1 MRWPPWLCRLVPYLG
16 RGQADEDLQ
25 EELRLHLELEHER
38 QRDAGVPEH
47 DAYRAARRRLGN
59 GTLIRERTRDVWGWR
74 WLDDLVRDVRH
85 AVRGLRRSPGFAATV
100 VMVLALG
107 IGANTAMFSIV
118 HGLLL
123 RPLPYPDAEAI
134 VLAGQVRPGGSE
146 RSAPPTLTNPE
157 LRRLWAEARSFEQL
171 AAVSRL
177 LVPWIRPDGNLSG
190 SAVTPSLFSLLRA
203 TPRLGRLFTASDAVE
218 GAPPVVLLSHGV
230 WTSRFGSNPDVIGS
244 SVEIEDEARTVVGVL
259 PEGFE
264 SPNSSAR
271 FWTPLVVPPYE
282 PPVDARLDY
291 YPGWMIGL
299 GRLRPGVSPE
309 QAVTELRTILDRQP
323 ADEPWPVS
331 PDRAPEARVVR
342 LQEWRGRPFRPA
354 LAMLGA
360 ATGLVLLLAC
370 ANVGGLLLARGIAR
384 RRELVI
390 RGAVGAGRGR
400 VVRQLLTESV
410 VLGVIGGAAGVAVAA
425 GIMRAAPVPRAVPG
439 LADVALDGTVLAFA
453 AGLSVV
459 AGLLFGTLPALA
471 WSRVDLTR
479 TLNTGLGA
487 VAGGF
492 GSLRTNRG
500 QAVLAVV
507 QVALAFVLLTGA
519 GLLLR
524 SFVAFVTLDRGFDPA
539 NVMTADVRID
549 APGRLSGRGGGRID
563 PDAIDARNATALQA
577 NETLLLQKERIES
590 LPGVVTVALSSGSP
604 LEAARSMR
612 PIDVAG
618 RPEPDDPRER
628 LHAGVRTVDPGY
640 AEVLQLRL
648 RTGRFLADGDGVGS
662 PRVAVVSESFA
673 RAAFGGAP
681 AVGQRLEWMDETCE
695 VVGVVADVEPLY
707 DPPWDDALAGEIYL
721 STLQPEEHRFLRAS
735 LPTVVVRTE
744 GDPDGVIPLLTDVLA
759 GIHPEARVD
768 ATTLDNALSRE
779 AVQPRFY
786 AVCAGIF
793 AAVAL
798 LLAAFGL

>member
-1 MRWPPWLCRLVPYLG
+1 M
-16 RGQADEDLQ
+16 
-25 EELRLHLELEHER
+25 
-38 QRDAGVPEH
+38 
-47 DAYRAARRRLGN
+47 
-59 GTLIRERTRDVWGWR
+59 
-74 WLDDLVRDVRH
+74 
-85 AVRGLRRSPGFAATV
+85 
-100 VMVLALG
+100 
-107 IGANTAMFSIV
+107 
-118 HGLLL
+118 
-123 RPLPYPDAEAI
+123 
-134 VLAGQVRPGGSE
+134 
-146 RSAPPTLTNPE
+146 
-157 LRRLWAEARSFEQL
+157 
-171 AAVSRL
+171 
-177 LVPWIRPDGNLSG
+177 
-190 SAVTPSLFSLLRA
+190 
-203 TPRLGRLFTASDAVE
+203 
-218 GAPPVVLLSHGV
+218 
-230 WTSRFGSNPDVIGS
+230 
-244 SVEIEDEARTVVGVL
+244 
-259 PEGFE
+259 
-264 SPNSSAR
+264 
-271 FWTPLVVPPYE
+271 
-282 PPVDARLDY
+282 
-291 YPGWMIGL
+291 
-299 GRLRPGVSPE
+299 
-309 QAVTELRTILDRQP
+309 
-323 ADEPWPVS
+323 
-331 PDRAPEARVVR
+331 
-342 LQEWRGRPFRPA
+342 
-354 LAMLGA
+354 
-360 ATGLVLLLAC
+360 
-370 ANVGGLLLARGIAR
+370 
-384 RRELVI
+384 
-390 RGAVGAGRGR
+390 
-400 VVRQLLTESV
+400 TESV

-500 QAVLAVV
+500 QAVLVVV

-519 GLLLR
+519 GLLLQ
-524 SFVAFVTLDRGFDPA
+524 SLVAFVTLDRGFDPA
-539 NVMTADVRID
+539 NVVTADVWLD
-549 APGRLSGRGGGRID
+549 TPGPLSRRGGGRID
-563 PDAIDARNATALQA
+563 PDAIDTRNATAHLA
-577 NETLLLQKERIES
+577 NETLLLQMERIES
-590 LPGVVTVALSSGSP
+590 LPGVVAVALSSGSP
-604 LEAARSMR
+604 LDSARSMR

-695 VVGVVADVEPLY
+695 VVGVVADVKPLY

-721 STLQPEEHRFLRAS
+721 STLQPEGHRFPRAS

-759 GIHPEARVD
+759 GVHPEVRVN

-798 LLAAFGL
+798 LLAAFGLYGVLGYAVSQRRREIGVRMALGAGRADVVMLVVRQGGMLVVAGAVLGLLSAAASTRVVESILFDVTPTDALTFVAVTAVVLAAGLLACWLPTRRATRIDPMEVLRFE